1 MSLRVHSVAT
11 ASALICVAWLS
22 LEAQDYHEAVQHGR
36 KAWERGACKDAEDS
50 FQKALNAATARVG
63 VATRSEESSTRILL
77 TEAAMCVGD
86 YDDALENAKELQ
98 SQLSAASPEHAQ
110 VQFLEA
116 EAEKAKSL
124 YAEADKNYDA
134 AVRATRQ
141 SVPVPA
147 LNLARYLG
155 GWSDLARIQGDLP
168 KAEERIKQA
177 LAASD
182 PPATRNSMERAF
194 VDVVAGDL
202 ARERGHYSEAR
213 QRYGEALSITEHR
226 APENPLAGRASVGI
240 GLIELANDNPGLAE
254 PQIKKAEDASRRIPN
269 SDVYLRAADA
279 RGMLELAKQNLKA
292 ARDSF
297 GFNLDALKMNRNE
310 QHPGIAVMMD
320 HLGLVD
326 LAEKHFDEA
335 IARFKEAEGIQRR
348 YLGEQHPGLATTLQ
362 YLGRAYRLKGSFAEA
377 QKSFEEA
384 LRIQIAKLDK
394 DSPALTATRFEE
406 ASLFLEQ
413 GKLAE
418 AEPLYRDALLGPHE
432 MRLYAD
438 AIRGLALVLRGEKK
452 NADAA
457 KMVVDW
463 MELRGHKLPAADP
476 ERLPVTM
483 AAAEVCLEGGEYSEA
498 ESKFREVLAAGDKL
512 GIEQRSTMQK
522 ELADSLFGQHKC
534 QAAEELYKSVLPS
547 LPDQP
552 AAQSWERLAACYTA
566 QKQGQKSV
574 EAWQAALKLANKPGF
589 PEAERQRIRLTMVEA
604 SLETG
609 QVDQARLDEWL
620 KARAKL
626 RSRLTADETSILE
639 KTARTLKAKEQ
650 YAMAETVFGMLLDES
665 IGAAPGAIQ
674 INPTLTDFAE
684 VSAKQN
690 KNAQA
695 AAVYERLA
703 MRTQAVRLSDSEKY
717 LVAAEKLRGQDGK
730 PLELAATMRALGDTY
745 VQESKYSD
753 ARPWF
758 EKAGE
763 TLKQAGSGDSPNY
776 AATLNGLGR
785 VAQAERKFEQAE
797 SLFEQAYNLLM
808 KTPDPPRTIKASVL
822 FNRGNLKQSNGKT
835 VEANADFDLCLKLS
849 QGVFTRENPPP
860 VAEFD
865 RIAAFYADQNW
876 YDKAEARYQSN
887 LTLRRD
893 IFGENSTEAGWG
905 WYQLATFYNST
916 KAYDKAADDAERA
929 WHIFEASA
937 GRESDEVSMTL
948 SVLSKAYHMEGKGEL
963 AIDAAERSLA
973 IQTKLGRPNEELNQ
987 TLSSLGEL
995 LMCPCAPG
1003 KTYLAPLPGNH
1014 DHKDFDK
1021 ALKVYQR
1028 QAELWNK
1035 EAFNDLNYRRA
1046 VRNIV
1051 IAYVYVK
1058 DFDSAKKLYRQLSA
1072 KLKDPDQL
1080 KTAAEAYAYALQ
1092 ENGRAKEA
1100 QKISPPK
1107 GG

>member
-589 PEAERQRIRLTMVEA
+589 PEAEGQRIRLTIVEA

-717 LVAAEKLRGQDGK
+717 LVAAEKLREQDGK
-730 PLELAATMRALGDTY
+730 PLELAATMQALGDTY

>member
-1 MSLRVHSVAT
+1 MSLRARSLAT
-11 ASALICVAWLS
+11 AGVLICIACLS
-22 LEAQDYHEAVQHGR
+22 LEAQDYREDMTSGG
-36 KAWERGACKDAEDS
+36 KALEKGACKEAEEF
-50 FQKALNAATARVG
+50 FQRALNEATSG
-63 VATRSEESSTRILL
+63 KDVASRSGQLDTRMLL
-77 TEAAMCVGD
+77 TEAAVCVGD
-86 YDDALENAKELQ
+86 YDDALREAKEAQ
-98 SQLSAASPEHAQ
+98 AQLAAGSPEHATFR
-110 VQFLEA
+110 FLEA
-116 EAEKAKSL
+116 EAEKATAQYDPADRS
-124 YAEADKNYDA
+124 YQEAIR
-134 AVRATRQ
+134 AVQA
-141 SVPVPA
+141 VPV
-147 LNLARYLG
+147 LAAQFLA
-155 GWSDLARIQGDLP
+155 GWSDLARIQGDFA
-168 KAEERIKQA
+168 KADERIRQA
-177 LAASD
+177 LADAEKPES
-182 PPATRNSMERAF
+182 RNSLERAY
-194 VDVVAGDL
+194 VDIVAGDL
-202 ARERGHYSEAR
+202 ARERGHFAEAR
-213 QRYGEALSITEHR
+213 RLYQDALAITKRRSPEH
-226 APENPLAGRASVGI
+226 PLAGKAAAGI
-240 GLIELANDNPGLAE
+240 GLIELATDNLGPAE
-254 PQIKKAEDASRRIPN
+254 DEIKKAEDASHLIPN
-269 SDVYLRAADA
+269 SDAYLRAADA
-279 RGMLELAKQNLKA
+279 RGMLELAKANFKA
-292 ARDSF
+292 AREDF
-297 GFNLDALKMNRNE
+297 EDNLAALQRTRNE
-310 QHPGIAVMMD
+310 QHPGTAVMMD
-320 HLGLVD
+320 HVGLVD
-326 LAEKHFDEA
+326 LAEKRFDQA
-335 IARFKEAEGIQRR
+335 IARFKQAEGIQRR

-362 YLGRAYRLKGSFAEA
+362 YLGRAYRLKGSFADA
-377 QKSFEEA
+377 QKALDEA

-394 DSPALTATRFEE
+394 DSPALAATRYEE

-418 AEPLYRDALLGPHE
+418 AESLYREALAGAPRE
-432 MRLYAD
+432 MRLHAD
-438 AIRGLALVLRGEKK
+438 AVRGVILVLHGEKK
-452 NADAA
+452 NAEAG
-457 KMVVDW
+457 KMVVEW
-463 MELRGHKLPAADP
+463 MDLRGHKLPAADP
-476 ERLPVTM
+476 ERVSVTM
-483 AAAEVCLEGGEYSEA
+483 AAAEIGLEGGEYSEA
-498 ESKFREVLAAGDKL
+498 ESKFREVLAAGDRL
-512 GIEQRSTMQK
+512 GNEQRSTAQK

-620 KARAKL
+620 KARTKL

-650 YAMAETVFGMLLDES
+650 YAMAETVFGTLLNES
-665 IGAAPGAIQ
+665 IGAAPGAIE
-674 INPTLTDFAE
+674 INPTLTDYAE

-695 AAVYERLA
+695 AATYERLA

-717 LVAAEKLRGQDGK
+717 LLLAERLREKDGK
-730 PLELAATMRALGDTY
+730 PLELAATMQALGDTY
-745 VQESKYSD
+745 VQESKYSN

-763 TLKQAGSGDSPNY
+763 ALKQAGSGDSPKY

-797 SLFEQAYNLLM
+797 SLFEQAYNLLN
-808 KTPDPPRTIKASVL
+808 KAPDPPRTIMASVL

-849 QGVFTRENPPP
+849 QGDFTRENPPP

-887 LTLRRD
+887 LTLRRS

-916 KAYDKAADDAERA
+916 KAYAKAAGDAERA

-948 SVLSKAYHMEGKGEL
+948 SVLSKAYHMEGKSEQ

-973 IQTKLGRPNEELNQ
+973 IQTKLGRPAEELTQ

-995 LMCPCAPG
+995 LMCPCADKP
-1003 KTYLAPLPGNH
+1003 YLAPLPGNH
-1014 DHKDFDK
+1014 DRKNFEK

-1028 QAELWNK
+1028 QAELWNA

-1058 DFDSAKKLYRQLSA
+1058 DFNNAKKLYRQLSA

-1092 ENGRAKEA
+1092 ANGQAKEA
-1100 QKISPPK
+1100 AKVSPPK